1 MPIANDH
8 RFSTSLL
15 LLVALTLTWSA
26 SAYAQDQE
34 GDHPLGEP
42 RADLERF
49 YGVYGDP
56 DNPGRDFFVK
66 EAEAPIWMER
76 LNIPPGYL
84 MIGAMWGD
92 VAPWYMKS
100 LSETEFEQGIV
111 PGHQEEPLAVTF
123 ELGED
128 STAVALTFKMMFDD
142 RGRLERIG
150 DLPERW
156 R

>member
-1 MPIANDH
+1 MRIS
-8 RFSTSLL
+8 FLFSLL
-15 LLVALTLTWSA
+15 LVLMLSLPALA
-26 SAYAQDQE
+26 QAQDSE
-34 GDHPLGEP
+34 AHPQLGEP
-42 RADLERF
+42 RDDLERF

-111 PGHQEEPLAVTF
+111 PGHQEEPLMVTF
-123 ELGED
+123 EFGED
-128 STAVALTFKMMFDD
+128 STAVALTFETMFDD
-142 RGRLERIG
+142 RGRLERLG
-150 DLPERW
+150 DLPEEW

>member
-1 MPIANDH
+1 MRISL
-8 RFSTSLL
+8 FVSLL
-15 LLVALTLTWSA
+15 LILALSVPA
-26 SAYAQDQE
+26 PAEAQDSDPE
-34 GDHPLGEP
+34 SEAHPQLGEP
-42 RADLERF
+42 RDDLERF

-76 LNIPPGYL
+76 LNIPPGFL

-111 PGHQEEPLAVTF
+111 PGHQEEPLLVTF

-128 STAVALTFKMMFDD
+128 STAVALTFETMFDD

-156 R
+156 RD